1 MSLYQLTL
9 YTTIRK
15 GCMKMEIQQLTEETV
30 IHISPLFNAYRMFY
44 EQESNM
50 EAATD
55 FIKERLQNKESI
67 IFAAKIDNHYVGFT
81 QLYPTFSSVAMKRA
95 FILNDLFVIEG
106 YRKNGVAKALMDTAF
121 QFAIHQGARFI
132 TLETGANNTKAQ
144 ALYEKMG
151 MTIDND
157 VKHYVYYW

>member
-1 MSLYQLTL
+1 
-9 YTTIRK
+9 
-15 GCMKMEIQQLTEETV
+15 MKMEIQQLTEETV

-44 EQESNM
+44 EQESNV

-95 FILNDLFVIEG
+95 FILNDLFVIEE

>member
-1 MSLYQLTL
+1 
-9 YTTIRK
+9 
-15 GCMKMEIQQLTEETV
+15 MKMEIQQLTEETV

-50 EAATD
+50 EAATG
-55 FIKERLQNKESI
+55 FIKERIQNKESI
-67 IFAAKIDNHYVGFT
+67 IFAAKIDNRYVGFT

-121 QFAIHQGARFI
+121 QFAINQGARFI